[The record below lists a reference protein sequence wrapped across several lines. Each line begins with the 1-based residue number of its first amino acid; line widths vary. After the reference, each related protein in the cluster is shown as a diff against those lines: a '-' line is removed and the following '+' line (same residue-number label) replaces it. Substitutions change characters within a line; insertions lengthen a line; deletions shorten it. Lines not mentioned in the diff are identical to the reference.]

1 MNILIALLI
10 LAVAALSVITTYKL
24 NQRIDNL
31 HSQIEASCHVAS
43 SMKDSAAK
51 MAAENAELKR
61 LVDRY
66 SATVDEY
73 TVEMDIYKNRFKN
86 YDKELEKIKLC
97 EYDTIIN
104 YYAEQE
110 GRV

>member
-1 MNILIALLI
+1 
-10 LAVAALSVITTYKL
+10 
-24 NQRIDNL
+24 
-31 HSQIEASCHVAS
+31 
-43 SMKDSAAK
+43 MKDSAAK

-66 SATVDEY
+66 SATVNEY
-73 TVEMDIYKNRFKN
+73 TTDMDVYRERFKN

-97 EYDTIIN
+97 EYDTIVS

-110 GRV
+110 GRA